1 MSCKHMPSVE
11 DMVSHAERELMAV
24 QAVSAGDVVGVV
36 AGTQRSTGST
46 NFLRL
51 HIAGATEAEEFPTPA
66 AVAPARKERRRR
78 PRYRPAAERR
88 SR

>member
-1 MSCKHMPSVE
+1 MPSVE

-66 AVAPARKERRRR
+66 PATAARKERRRR
-78 PRYRPAAERR
+78 PRYRPPSDRR
-88 SR
+88 TR